1 VPLSAAYRAVLR
13 DDPALA
19 LSGGEDYELLF
30 CLRRAVAASALTRSL
45 GMRVSHVGRI
55 TSSGKAVLVNAPDSI
70 GRGGAPLL
78 AGWDQLRSR
87 PGG

>member
-1 VPLSAAYRAVLR
+1 
-13 DDPALA
+13 
-19 LSGGEDYELLF
+19 
-30 CLRRAVAASALTRSL
+30 LRRYVSASALTRSL
-45 GMRVSHVGRI
+45 GVHVSRIGRI

-87 PGG
+87 PSG